1 MSCVKCNSSVLGETE
16 YVSYSCGHY
25 YHTACILKTKM
36 SIHKPTCPACGIGTM
51 NYVQSKNSETN
62 LEKNRGPQ
70 LIHYLFALILISI
83 VIRQLL
89 FRT

>member
-1 MSCVKCNSSVLGETE
+1 MSCVKCNYSVLGETE

-25 YHTACILKTKM
+25 YHTVCILKTKM

-51 NYVQSKNSETN
+51 NYALSNSETT

-70 LIHYLFALILISI
+70 PIHYLFALILISI